1 MQPNSIGSHSLKI
14 RDFPSE
20 EKPRERL
27 EKYGAQALSNSEL
40 LAIILGKGTRDKN
53 VVDLSKEILSKYNLN
68 ELSQINVASLSKIKG
83 IGFAKACQIVACF
96 ELGRRNACFNS
107 DEKPAISCAKDVFNI
122 LNPRLRGVKQ
132 ENFIG
137 LFLDT
142 KKKLIK
148 EEVIF
153 MGSLDSTVIHPREI
167 LKIAVLES
175 AAAIITAHNHPSG
188 DPTPSNEDLFVTR
201 QIANACREMAIP
213 LLDHIVIGYDN
224 FVSIRE
230 IKEMKDIF

>member
-1 MQPNSIGSHSLKI
+1 MAQNLRL
-14 RDFPSE
+14 RDFPTE

-27 EKYGAQALSNSEL
+27 ERYGASALSNSEL
-40 LAIILGKGTRDKN
+40 LAIILGKGTKEKN
-53 VVDLSKEILSKYNLN
+53 VVDLSKEIISEYNLN
-68 ELSQINVASLSKIKG
+68 ELSHINVASLSKIRG

-96 ELGRRNACFNS
+96 ELGRRNACFNPE
-107 DEKPAISCAKDVFNI
+107 EKPTITCAKDVFNI
-122 LNPRLRGVKQ
+122 LSPNLKGLAQ
-132 ENFIG
+132 EHFLG

-142 KKKLIK
+142 KKKLLK
-148 EEVIF
+148 EEIIF

-188 DPTPSNEDLFVTR
+188 DPTPSNDDLFVTR

-213 LLDHIVIGYDN
+213 LLDHIVIGYDS

>member
-1 MQPNSIGSHSLKI
+1 MEQGLKI
-14 RDFPSE
+14 KDFPKN

-27 EKYGAQALSNSEL
+27 DRYGPSALSNSEL
-40 LAIILGKGTRDKN
+40 LAILLGNGAKGKN
-53 VVDLSKEILSKYNLN
+53 VVDLSKEILSKYNLS

-107 DEKPAISCAKDVFNI
+107 DEKPTITCAKDVFNI
-122 LNPRLRGVKQ
+122 VNPKLKGLKQ
-132 ENFIG
+132 ERFLG
-137 LFLDT
+137 FFLDT

-153 MGSLDSTVIHPREI
+153 MGSLDSTVLHPREI

-175 AAAIITAHNHPSG
+175 AAAILIVHNHPSG
-188 DPTPSNEDLFVTR
+188 DPTPSNDDLIVTR

-213 LLDHIVIGYDN
+213 LLDHIVTGYDN